1 MSKISELLIPDS
13 VYNWIVD
20 FLGLRFHCTKFGSKI
35 SSLAT
40 INAGVVQGSALGPAA
55 FIICA
60 SDLHA
65 VTPGNK
71 TCKYVDDVYL
81 IVPASN
87 ILSIQTELDSINL

>member
-1 MSKISELLIPDS
+1 MSKIAELLIPDS

-20 FLGLRFHCTKFGSKI
+20 FLGPRSHCTKFESKI

-40 INAGVVQGSALGPAA
+40 INAGVVQGSALGPA

-71 TCKYVDDVYL
+71 TCKYVQMVYTL
-81 IVPASN
+81 
-87 ILSIQTELDSINL
+87 

>member
-1 MSKISELLIPDS
+1 MSKIAELSIPDS
-13 VYNWIVD
+13 VYNLIVD
-20 FLGLRFHCTKFGSKI
+20 FLSPRSHCTKFGSKI

-65 VTPGNK
+65 VTLGNK
-71 TCKYVDDVYL
+71 TC
-81 IVPASN
+81 
-87 ILSIQTELDSINL
+87 SIQMMYTLL